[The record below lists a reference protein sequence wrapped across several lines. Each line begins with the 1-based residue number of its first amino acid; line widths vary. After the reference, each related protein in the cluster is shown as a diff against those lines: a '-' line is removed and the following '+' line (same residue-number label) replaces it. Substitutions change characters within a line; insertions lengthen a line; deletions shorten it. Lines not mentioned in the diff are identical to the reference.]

1 MLVKEVSKWYVSLE
15 NRIGQVTT
23 QSFSSRRAFNR
34 CYSPDDFPQIHYQS
48 PNERKCREVTLEAM
62 IPRVMILELLSAW
75 ALAPVDLEAA
85 VERYQRLKDA
95 GVIPT

>member
-23 QSFSSRRAFNR
+23 QSFDCKRVFDS
-34 CYSPDDFPQIHYQS
+34 CYSREVFPEIHYQG
-48 PNERKCREVTLEAM
+48 PNQQECWEVTREIM

-85 VERYQRLKDA
+85 VLKYQQLKDG

>member
-1 MLVKEVSKWYVSLE
+1 MSKWYASLE

-23 QSFSSRRAFNR
+23 YSFSSKRVFNS
-34 CYSPDDFPQIHYQS
+34 CYSPELFPQIHYQGS
-48 PNERKCREVTLEAM
+48 NQQKCWEVTREAM
-62 IPRVMILELLSAW
+62 VSRVMILELLSAW

-85 VERYQRLKDA
+85 VEKYQRLKDE